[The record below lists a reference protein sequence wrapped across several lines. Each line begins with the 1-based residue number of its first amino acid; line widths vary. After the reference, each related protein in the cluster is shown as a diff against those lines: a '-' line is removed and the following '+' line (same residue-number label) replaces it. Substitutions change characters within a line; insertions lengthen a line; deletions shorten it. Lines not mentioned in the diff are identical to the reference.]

1 LSESTKEKNIYPYII
16 YKLLGSFENSNASTI
31 DMKNELS
38 LDQIANYQ
46 KDGFIVIEDFL
57 SSRELDNWRTALD
70 EALAKR
76 NGNKLPDRKEV
87 YGKGDDADKS
97 YYDNV
102 FDQMI
107 NLWQDNEKMREIMLD
122 ERIGKMAAQLAGV
135 DGIRIWHDQALIKK
149 PWANPT
155 SWHLDTPYW
164 SFSDRRALSIWVAL
178 DDATYENGCLFFI
191 PGSYHKTT
199 FENPGI
205 GKNMGEIFKVYPEFF
220 NSKSKAALM
229 KAGSCSFHNG
239 LTIHGAHANMTPG
252 YRRAMTCA
260 YMPDGNTYN
269 GIQNILSDEQ
279 VVKLQPGDLLNDDVQ
294 NPLIYST
301 RPVMEKV

>member
-1 LSESTKEKNIYPYII
+1 MRT
-16 YKLLGSFENSNASTI
+16 
-31 DMKNELS
+31 ELT
-38 LDQIANYQ
+38 LQAIAQYQ
-46 KDGFIVIEDFL
+46 DDGFLVIEDFL
-57 SSRELDNWRTALD
+57 SPEELAIWRTALD
-70 EALAKR
+70 EAVEKR
-76 NGNKLPDRKEV
+76 KGNKLPDRKEV

-102 FDQMI
+102 FDQLI
-107 NLWQDNEKMREIMLD
+107 NLWKDNEKIKEIMFD
-122 ERIGKMAAQLAGV
+122 ERLGKMAAQLSGAE
-135 DGIRIWHDQALIKK
+135 GIRIWHDQALIKK

-191 PGSYHKTT
+191 PGSYRQTT

-205 GKNMGEIFKVYPEFF
+205 GKNMGAIFTTYPELKG
-220 NSKSKAALM
+220 NKSVAAPM

-260 YMPDGNTYN
+260 YMPDGSTFN
-269 GIQNILSDEQ
+269 GIPNILSDEE
-279 VVKLQPGDLLNDDVQ
+279 VARLQIGDLLNNEVL
-294 NPLIYST
+294 NPLIYSG
-301 RPVMEKV
+301 KQ

>member
-1 LSESTKEKNIYPYII
+1 
-16 YKLLGSFENSNASTI
+16 
-31 DMKNELS
+31 MKTEITAG
-38 LDQIANYQ
+38 DVANYQ
-46 KDGFIVIEDFL
+46 RDGFIVIENFL
-57 SSRELDNWRTALD
+57 SEQELAEWRTTLD
-70 EALAKR
+70 EALVNR
-76 NGNKLPDRKEV
+76 NGNKLPGRKEV

-102 FDQMI
+102 FDQLL
-107 NLWQDNEKMREIMLD
+107 NLWQDNAGIRKLMLD
-122 ERIGKMAAQLAGV
+122 ERIGKMAAQLAEV

-164 SFSDRRALSIWVAL
+164 SFTDRRALSIWVAL
-178 DDATYENGCLFFI
+178 DDATLENGCLFFI
-191 PGSYHKTT
+191 PGSHQVTT

-205 GKNMGEIFKVYPEFF
+205 GKNMGAIFTTYPQFYKT
-220 NSKSKAALM
+220 KSVAVPM

-260 YMPDGNTYN
+260 YMPDGNTFN
-269 GIQNILSDEQ
+269 GIQNILSDEE
-279 VVKLQPGDLLNDDVQ
+279 VATLSIGSLLNKESV
-294 NPLIYST
+294 NPLIYRRS
-301 RPVMEKV
+301 

>member
-1 LSESTKEKNIYPYII
+1 MNDTLTPE
-16 YKLLGSFENSNASTI
+16 
-31 DMKNELS
+31 
-38 LDQIANYQ
+38 QVQQYQ
-46 KDGFIVIEDFL
+46 TNGFLIVEDFL
-57 SSRELDNWRTALD
+57 SPEELEAWRDALN

-76 NGNKLPDRKEV
+76 KGNKLPGREKV
-87 YGKGDDADKS
+87 YGKGDDADSS
-97 YYDNV
+97 YFDNV
-102 FDQMI
+102 FDQLI
-107 NLWQDNEKMREIMLD
+107 NLWQDNEAMRKIMLD
-122 ERIGKMAAQLAGV
+122 ERIGRMAATLAQV

-178 DDATYENGCLFFI
+178 DDATLENGCLFFI
-191 PGSYHKTT
+191 PGSHQKTS

-205 GKNMGEIFKVYPEFF
+205 GKNMGAIFDVYPQFKTTR
-220 NSKSKAALM
+220 SVPAVM

-260 YMPDGNTYN
+260 YMPDGNTFN
-269 GIQNILSDEQ
+269 GTQNILSDEQ
-279 VVKLQPGDLLNDDVQ
+279 VSHLKIGDLLNDEAQ
-294 NPLIYST
+294 TPLIYSKSNVL
-301 RPVMEKV
+301 R

>member
-1 LSESTKEKNIYPYII
+1 MKTE
-16 YKLLGSFENSNASTI
+16 LLQGQI
-31 DMKNELS
+31 DK
-38 LDQIANYQ
+38 YQ
-46 KDGFIVIEDFL
+46 KDGFLVIEDFL
-57 SSRELDNWRTALD
+57 SPDELEFWRTALD
-70 EALAKR
+70 EAVAKR
-76 NGNKLPDRKEV
+76 KGNKLPDRKEV

-102 FDQMI
+102 FDQLI
-107 NLWQDNEKMREIMLD
+107 NLWQDNDKMRQIMLD
-122 ERIGKMAAQLAGV
+122 ERLGKMAAQLADV
-135 DGIRIWHDQALIKK
+135 NGIRIWHDQALIKK

-191 PGSYHKTT
+191 PGSYHTTT

-205 GKNMGEIFKVYPEFF
+205 GKNMGAIFTTYPEFKK
-220 NSKSKAALM
+220 SKSSPALM

-252 YRRAMTCA
+252 FRRAMTCA

-269 GIQNILSDEQ
+269 GTQNILNDEQ
-279 VVKLQPGDLLNDDVQ
+279 IANLKIGDLLNDENQ
-294 NPLIYST
+294 NPLIYSQG
-301 RPVMEKV
+301 VKIKNIINEKTADI

>member
-1 LSESTKEKNIYPYII
+1 
-16 YKLLGSFENSNASTI
+16 
-31 DMKNELS
+31 MKNELS
-38 LDQIANYQ
+38 PQAIAQYRR
-46 KDGFIVIEDFL
+46 DGFLVIEDFL
-57 SSRELDNWRTALD
+57 SPGELEFWRQALD
-70 EALAKR
+70 EAVAKR
-76 NGNKLPDRKEV
+76 NGNKMPDRKEV

-102 FDQMI
+102 FDQLI
-107 NLWQDNEKMREIMLD
+107 NLWQDNEKIKKIMLD
-122 ERIGKMAAQLAGV
+122 ERLGKMAAQLCGAQ
-135 DGIRIWHDQALIKK
+135 GIRIWHDQALIKK

-191 PGSYHKTT
+191 PGSYHNTT

-205 GKNMGEIFKVYPEFF
+205 GKNMGAIFTTYPEFKTA
-220 NSKSKAALM
+220 KSMAAPM

-260 YMPDGNTYN
+260 YMPDGSTFN
-269 GIQNILSDEQ
+269 GIPNILSPEEIAR
-279 VVKLQPGDLLNDDVQ
+279 LNLGDLLNNDTL
-294 NPLIYST
+294 NPLIYLES
-301 RPVMEKV
+301 